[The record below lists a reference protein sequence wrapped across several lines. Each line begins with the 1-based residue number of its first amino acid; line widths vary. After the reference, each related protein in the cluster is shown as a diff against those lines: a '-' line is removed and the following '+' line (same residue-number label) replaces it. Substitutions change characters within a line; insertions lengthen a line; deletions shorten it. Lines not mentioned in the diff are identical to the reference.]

1 MKAWLLRPPSQDDLI
16 QVLHAWR
23 VWLLATFIGALL
35 GSIIYY
41 VIPPT
46 YRAQATVTV
55 DQNLEQAWP
64 DANTERDLMT
74 YLSRETQKIMEVAWD
89 DATLQMVVDQ
99 IPGTSISNLRSGVL
113 QLSQPSDGA
122 WHFWADDRDASLAA
136 RLASTWASAFH
147 ERSLHG
153 VDIATQL
160 LAAQTALLQLPSDT
174 ASITEQIRVL
184 EQESLGISPYLQF
197 NLSQSE
203 HIPVKRL
210 NNPLFSILGGAVIAW
225 VIALLGLLFVG
236 THNENNGSR

>member
-16 QVLHAWR
+16 QVLQAWR

-55 DQNLEQAWP
+55 DHNLEQAWP
-64 DANTERDLMT
+64 DAEAERFLMT
-74 YLSRETQKIMEVAWD
+74 YLSRETQKVMQVAWD

-99 IPGTSISNLRSGVL
+99 NPGTSISSLRSGVL

-122 WHFWADDRDASLAA
+122 WHFWADDLEASQAE
-136 RLASTWASAFH
+136 RLASAWASAFY

-160 LAAQTALLQLPSDT
+160 LVAQTALLQQPSDV
-174 ASITEQIRVL
+174 SLSEKIQIL
-184 EQESLGISPYLQF
+184 EQESLGISPYLQL

-203 HIPVKRL
+203 QIPVKRL
-210 NNPLFSILGGAVIAW
+210 NNSLISILGGAVTAW
-225 VIALLGLLFVG
+225 VITLLGLLFVG
-236 THNENNGSR
+236 SRKENSGSR